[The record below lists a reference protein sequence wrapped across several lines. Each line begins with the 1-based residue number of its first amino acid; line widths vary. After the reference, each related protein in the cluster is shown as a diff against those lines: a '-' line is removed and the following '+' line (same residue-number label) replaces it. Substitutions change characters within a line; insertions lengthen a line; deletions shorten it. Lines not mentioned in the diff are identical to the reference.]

1 MNDKIKKVGAVG
13 ILTTMLSGL
22 MTQGFSKINK
32 NELDIA
38 RLQEREKSAKE
49 LLIEIKEDIKYI
61 KDIWL
66 FVSKKYS
73 NSIDGRNRKYFRRIL
88 IKDFISNLFESGV
101 KPSIDSFIKI
111 SYNLFKSNFL
121 MINKVTLKLFLNCF
135 LHSRYKF

>member
-61 KDIWL
+61 KKSL
-66 FVSKKYS
+66 RRSSY
-73 NSIDGRNRKYFRRIL
+73 GR
-88 IKDFISNLFESGV
+88 
-101 KPSIDSFIKI
+101 
-111 SYNLFKSNFL
+111 
-121 MINKVTLKLFLNCF
+121 
-135 LHSRYKF
+135 